1 MNIDRKVL
9 KHPIFKI
16 ISEVIDHQNIS
27 AYVIG
32 GYVRDAILERESKD
46 IDIVVIGDG
55 IQVAKDVAN
64 VIGRKDI
71 NIFKNFGTAMLRYKG
86 VEVEFVGA
94 RKESYNKN
102 SRNPIV
108 TSGTL
113 KDDQERRDFTIN
125 ALAIC
130 LNKDNLG
137 QLLDP
142 FNGIN
147 DLKHGILKTPLN
159 PNITFSD
166 DPLRMMRAIRFAAQL
181 SFTIDELSL
190 NAIRENK
197 ERLKIVS
204 PERIMDEF
212 NKIMQTK
219 TPSIGISLLEQCGL
233 LDIFFP
239 ELVALQGVEEV
250 DKVKHKDNFYHT
262 LAVLDNIAAK
272 TDNLWLRWA
281 ALMHDIGKPRT
292 KKYINGQGWT
302 FYGHNHVGE
311 RMVAKIFNRLH
322 LPQNEKMKYVQK
334 LVSLHMRP
342 IALVDEEITDS
353 AIRRLLFDASDDIND
368 LMTLAESDITS
379 KNEDKVRRFLQNFKI
394 VREKLKEVE
403 EKDSIRNF
411 QPPISGEE
419 IMKTF
424 GIPASKTI
432 GDIKNS
438 IKEAILDGVISNS
451 YEEAYDFMIK
461 EGEKI
466 GLNSKAK

>member
-147 DLKHGILKTPLN
+147 DLKHGILKTPLD

>member
-147 DLKHGILKTPLN
+147 DLKHGILKTPLD

-190 NAIRENK
+190 KAIRENK

-379 KNEDKVRRFLQNFKI
+379 KNEDKVRRFLQNFKF

>member
-466 GLNSKAK
+466 GLNSKVK